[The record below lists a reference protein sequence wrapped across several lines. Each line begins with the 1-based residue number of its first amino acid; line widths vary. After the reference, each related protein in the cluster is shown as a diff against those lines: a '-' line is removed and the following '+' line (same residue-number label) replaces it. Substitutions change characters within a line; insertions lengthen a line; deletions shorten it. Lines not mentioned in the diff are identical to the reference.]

1 MGWER
6 DDKRRV
12 SASEICKTKRLCLR
26 ALWVLQTCSFSCCL
40 AKAGCITHHIV
51 HGCTVHLSAYWLP
64 CLEGTRQSR
73 SSAPGVLRKPSWDG
87 SDAGTS
93 SDLRGGVNTMN
104 HTYPTSQL
112 LQVSPMNNIHF
123 GNVLSDWL
131 TKYTSYDETGSSQ
144 DDKNYVLTGYRFGK
158 T

>member
-1 MGWER
+1 
-6 DDKRRV
+6 
-12 SASEICKTKRLCLR
+12 
-26 ALWVLQTCSFSCCL
+26 
-40 AKAGCITHHIV
+40 
-51 HGCTVHLSAYWLP
+51 
-64 CLEGTRQSR
+64 
-73 SSAPGVLRKPSWDG
+73 
-87 SDAGTS
+87 
-93 SDLRGGVNTMN
+93 MN